1 MIMDELETLKG
12 QSVEVIYNT
21 VTYRGMLAGVSDT
34 ELYLQTSM
42 DWVSLPLEGITQ
54 VRRAASE
61 IKG

>member
-21 VTYRGMLAGVSDT
+21 VTYRGTLVGASEN

-42 DWVSLPLEGITQ
+42 DWVTLPLEGITQ
-54 VRRAASE
+54 VRRATSE

>member
-21 VTYRGMLAGVSDT
+21 VLYRGTLVGASET

-42 DWVSLPLEGITQ
+42 DWVSLPLAGITQ
-54 VRRAASE
+54 VRRATSG